1 MRNRL
6 VNLTFLLGALGL
18 SCRGETPHP
27 VALYVLPADESIV
40 FFQKEDRE
48 PHRYQ
53 RVTSQKTE
61 TLDWQLNVGSQP
73 KFYRLNDGRN
83 LMCGHLMG
91 GTGHSC
97 WYLGQGTPREIP
109 ESEFKKWL
117 GSDYLGLGPNGEW
130 WSSDEDSLGFSLSH
144 NEPLGVIRNLPVEGS
159 FGHVDYNPV
168 LDRFALMTYDSR
180 LQISIVTREQTL
192 VDRFALGPRSDRMGL
207 DTIYEGGHDLLWSPN
222 GKTLAVRY
230 DGEIWV
236 WQDGM
241 KRRLTEHVFEP
252 PLLPWQTADAS
263 TSRPELIDILAFS
276 PDSQHLLVRSTRYSG
291 RKYVNFFVGH
301 KPDYEAFAIHVESG
315 EWRRLPVSGS
325 SAIWFKGQL

>member
-1 MRNRL
+1 MSSGRQLPNRLESETNEDRFGRSWTLRIRMRNRL

-53 RVTSQKTE
+53 RVNSQKTE

-91 GTGHSC
+91 GTGHGC
-97 WYLGQGTPREIP
+97 WYLGKGTPQEIP

-130 WSSDEDSLGFSLSH
+130 WSS
-144 NEPLGVIRNLPVEGS
+144 
-159 FGHVDYNPV
+159 
-168 LDRFALMTYDSR
+168 
-180 LQISIVTREQTL
+180 
-192 VDRFALGPRSDRMGL
+192 
-207 DTIYEGGHDLLWSPN
+207 SPHCFR
-222 GKTLAVRY
+222 G
-230 DGEIWV
+230 
-236 WQDGM
+236 
-241 KRRLTEHVFEP
+241 RRP
-252 PLLPWQTADAS
+252 MPA
-263 TSRPELIDILAFS
+263 
-276 PDSQHLLVRSTRYSG
+276 
-291 RKYVNFFVGH
+291 
-301 KPDYEAFAIHVESG
+301 G

-325 SAIWFKGQL
+325 SGIWFKGQL